1 MKLLCPI
8 YFKLIS
14 YYVFDYVQELIED
27 YWETEKQ
34 ITMLIVFKLLRK
46 WNISLLPGKKP
57 LRQWVNSNYF
67 GLIWR
72 IKCLVFVKMPK
83 KFGLLTSH
91 DMLIIYIK
99 PIVVWKYNKSNIG
112 HCWPFCFSIECWQ
125 LTKVFPSVEFIM
137 LYDLSLHMKVCIT
150 SDVVFYWC
158 QSSNTTIVRRRMC
171 MQKGP
176 DTRL

>member
-1 MKLLCPI
+1 MCKNEYYYTFVVTMVKYNVEIIQIYQNSKNFAIYMKLLCPI

-72 IKCLVFVKMPK
+72 IKCLVFVKM
-83 KFGLLTSH
+83 
-91 DMLIIYIK
+91 
-99 PIVVWKYNKSNIG
+99 
-112 HCWPFCFSIECWQ
+112 
-125 LTKVFPSVEFIM
+125 
-137 LYDLSLHMKVCIT
+137 
-150 SDVVFYWC
+150 
-158 QSSNTTIVRRRMC
+158 
-171 MQKGP
+171 QKNL
-176 DTRL
+176 DY